1 MEKSNRKRNRV
12 TTNVSLSS
20 NKTTQSPEKRAKK
33 QPESPPNNSD
43 KSLTVENESLAN
55 NKEDDCVYL
64 TTTIADKQSI
74 LALKEQIKT
83 ITADRDDWKKRFKAR
98 NDDLLDY
105 IKQEWKRQKAR
116 IEEITEKL
124 ERAREERDDW
134 KMLYKYR
141 VEQIEITKKI
151 QEMERKYE
159 EDLQ

>member
-1 MEKSNRKRNRV
+1 M
-12 TTNVSLSS
+12 
-20 NKTTQSPEKRAKK
+20 
-33 QPESPPNNSD
+33 
-43 KSLTVENESLAN
+43 ENESLAN

-64 TTTIADKQSI
+64 ETKIADRNSV
-74 LALKEQIKT
+74 LELKEQIKT

-116 IEEITEKL
+116 IEEITAKL